1 MKRRTWLCYVGAVL
15 IVSAAP
21 AAYGAPAPVAA
32 QSSASKK
39 KKTASKS
46 KKKPKIS
53 SQKAPTADRIRE
65 IQSALKN
72 QGAYDGELT
81 GKWDDS
87 TVDAMKKYQE
97 NRGLNPTGKIDAL
110 TLNKLGL
117 GAGTA
122 GKGAPTPTASS
133 TDPSIP
139 SAR

>member
-1 MKRRTWLCYVGAVL
+1 MMTRTWLCFVGAVL
-15 IVSAAP
+15 ILSAAP
-21 AAYGAPAPVAA
+21 ATYGAPRPAAA

-39 KKTASKS
+39 KKAASKS

-53 SQKAPTADRIRE
+53 TQKAPSSDRIRE
-65 IQSALKN
+65 IQSALKQ
-72 QGAYDGELT
+72 QGAYDNEPT

-87 TVDAMKKYQE
+87 TIDAMKRYQE

-133 TDPSIP
+133 TNPSSP
-139 SAR
+139 PAR